1 MTKTKKRDGS
11 DSLYELV
18 ICKRTR
24 TCKIS
29 LKEEHEH
36 PKGAKVN
43 GSIRGE
49 AVALWT
55 DINYGYAWAH
65 MTPKQARALA
75 RFLNE
80 AANEIDHR

>member
-1 MTKTKKRDGS
+1 MTDTKKRDGS
-11 DSLYELV
+11 DSLDELV

-29 LKEEHEH
+29 LNEDHAH
-36 PKGAKVN
+36 PKGAKVQ

-49 AVALWT
+49 TVALWT
-55 DINYGYAWAH
+55 DINHGRAWAH